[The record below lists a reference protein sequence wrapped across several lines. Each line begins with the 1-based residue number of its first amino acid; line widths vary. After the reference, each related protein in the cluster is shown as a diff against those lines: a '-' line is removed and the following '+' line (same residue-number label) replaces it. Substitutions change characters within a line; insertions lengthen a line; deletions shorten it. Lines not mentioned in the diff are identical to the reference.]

1 VRSLD
6 LLDDMNLWGQ
16 RKMIPGEGDCFDI
29 DETHEIYAHMNINY
43 LHLAKLPGKNDWSPI
58 LDVLRRGDFFVTTGE
73 VLIRSCVPAEGKIR
87 ADLEWT
93 LPLGQV
99 ELVSSDGKT
108 VKRKTIPLPETKEF
122 GRQTFE
128 WPMDLTGVQWVRL
141 EVWDVAYDGA
151 FTQPIYLR

>member
-1 VRSLD
+1 
-6 LLDDMNLWGQ
+6 
-16 RKMIPGEGDCFDI
+16 
-29 DETHEIYAHMNINY
+29 
-43 LHLAKLPGKNDWSPI
+43 
-58 LDVLRRGDFFVTTGE
+58 
-73 VLIRSCVPAEGKIR
+73 
-87 ADLEWT
+87 
-93 LPLGQV
+93 V